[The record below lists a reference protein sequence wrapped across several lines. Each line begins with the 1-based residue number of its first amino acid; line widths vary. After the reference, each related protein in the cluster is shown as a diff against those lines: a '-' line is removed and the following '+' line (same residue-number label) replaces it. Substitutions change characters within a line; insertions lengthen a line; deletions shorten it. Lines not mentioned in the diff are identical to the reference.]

1 MLDGFPEAPPVE
13 TGELDIHALIRIY
26 KHLISCAQSHDTPF
40 DPMKYLCVCVPP
52 NLYANHTSAAYPI
65 HPENPGVNADY
76 AGDSNDTERA
86 TTLALWEHDN
96 MIYTD
101 IRTMSN
107 ALIHRFLSLL
117 RSDDKEEYEEHHIT
131 NPNETFQECFQWFV
145 DNFGDTDEPERERNR
160 ERMKKPW
167 AMQDGWIRLT
177 SQIESGRN
185 YAHFCGKPISESDI
199 LDIAMTHILNTQLF
213 AFEYAEWKGFP
224 PQYKNWTNFKRHW
237 KSKMTLKKTTT
248 KTTSSEMGLSASGA
262 TTADDGAYDE
272 SMKQFSTAYSATQ
285 GSIQNLTNTTV
296 NMLPAIMQ
304 ELQLQRQQKQMMAQA
319 INMGTANQWSN
330 NGGGGNYGGGG
341 GRNKNQRGK

>member
-1 MLDGFPEAPPVE
+1 ML
-13 TGELDIHALIRIY
+13 R
-26 KHLISCAQSHDTPF
+26 Q
-40 DPMKYLCVCVPP
+40 
-52 NLYANHTSAAYPI
+52 
-65 HPENPGVNADY
+65 
-76 AGDSNDTERA
+76 
-86 TTLALWEHDN
+86 
-96 MIYTD
+96 
-101 IRTMSN
+101 
-107 ALIHRFLSLL
+107 
-117 RSDDKEEYEEHHIT
+117 DDKEEYKEHHIT

-199 LDIAMTHILNTQLF
+199 LDIAMTHILNTQIF
-213 AFEYAEWKGFP
+213 AREYEEWKGFP

-237 KSKMTLKKTTT
+237 KSKMTLKKTTM
-248 KTTSSEMGLSASGA
+248 KTTSSEMGLNASGTNA
-262 TTADDGAYDE
+262 VDDEVYGE

-304 ELQLQRQQKQMMAQA
+304 ELQLQRQQNQMMAQA

-330 NGGGGNYGGGG
+330 NGGGNNGGGG
-341 GRNKNQRGK
+341 GWNNNNQRGKKKKKNRNGGGGSNNWNGGSGGNNWNGGGNNWNGGGGQGQRPHSKAKPSSGATARTLAPSTTPKRARGVYQATRRTLPSTT